1 MGKTHRNIFV
11 WNFFGPF
18 FVKKGQPN
26 PSGRCTAL
34 AGLRL
39 AHHAA
44 RLGAALA
51 FCDRCPCFVSLYP
64 PQAAL
69 DSAAPEGEPLT
80 GTLTGSRV
88 KASTRR
94 GGVCRRQTEGWEPS
108 CNPAPC
114 GQQKTRRGLDPAG
127 FSIVPQI
134 TYFFLLYL
142 RSFLIRKEPKEF
154 YPKRHGCTPMPFYWN
169 FFGPFFVKK
178 GHLPSPSPK
187 TAKK

>member
-34 AGLRL
+34 AGLRF

-44 RLGAALA
+44 RLRAALA

-134 TYFFLLYL
+134 TYFFFSIFVL
-142 RSFLIRKEPKEF
+142 FL
-154 YPKRHGCTPMPFYWN
+154 
-169 FFGPFFVKK
+169 
-178 GHLPSPSPK
+178 
-187 TAKK
+187 